1 MMYSDPY
8 FDHISAVDQR
18 FSYRRFPETEN
29 DLLPHAR
36 RFEHCN
42 QAQIY
47 MENTRFSVRVM
58 RAFKPS
64 LDCVSI
70 FQAAL
75 DALTFNRAIFLF
87 CWGLAVDNKQ
97 KK

>member
-42 QAQIY
+42 QAQIH
-47 MENTRFSVRVM
+47 
-58 RAFKPS
+58 
-64 LDCVSI
+64 
-70 FQAAL
+70 
-75 DALTFNRAIFLF
+75 
-87 CWGLAVDNKQ
+87 
-97 KK
+97 